1 MARAIFSAKAGPAL
15 VLTLLDLGN
24 RYRMLVNTID
34 TVTPP
39 SSLPN
44 LPVAHAL
51 WEPKPNL
58 EISAAAWIHA
68 GGAHHSVYTQCVT
81 LDMLEDFAEFA
92 GIELVVI
99 DENTNIL
106 DFKTNLKHNSLFYRL
121 SSGI

>member
-1 MARAIFSAKAGPAL
+1 MA
-15 VLTLLDLGN
+15 TLIDLGN
-24 RYRMLVNTID
+24 RYRLLVNEID

-39 SSLPN
+39 SELPN

-51 WEPKPNL
+51 WEPQPNL
-58 EISAAAWIHA
+58 EVSAAAWIHA
-68 GGAHHSVYTQCVT
+68 GSAHHSVYTQNVT

-99 DENTNIL
+99 DKNTTIR
-106 DFKTNLKHNSLFYRL
+106 DFKTELKHNSLFYRF